1 MNIKKIDLVPFYGF
15 LLGVS
20 LVGAASRARTKLNK
34 SIMAAIEELQDDEKT
49 LAEENNGTVDENGSV
64 SFEKPEDKLAFVKAQ
79 TELRDEKVII
89 NENVKEQFARL
100 RNALEQY
107 DKELKDNEAVFYD
120 KLLDALEEEK

>member
-15 LLGVS
+15 LSGVS

-34 SIMAAIEELQDDEKT
+34 SILAAINELQDDEKA
-49 LAEENNGTVDENGSV
+49 LAEENNGTVDENGGV
-64 SFEKPEDKLAFVKAQ
+64 NFEKPEDKLAFVKAQ
-79 TELRDEKVII
+79 AELRDEKVII
-89 NENVKEQFARL
+89 NETVKEQFARL